1 MKVEQFYNKNQF
13 VIKNGN
19 EIYLQSY
26 ESTVAKIGEN
36 GILWLGNDWDYSKT
50 TLKYLYLFIDE
61 YKYNLQDYLYNNLRN
76 LQDIANKKKYI
87 QKLINDKIISIIT
100 L

>member
-13 VIKNGN
+13 IIKNEN

-26 ESTVAKIGEN
+26 ESTVAKISEN
-36 GILWLGNDWDYSKT
+36 GILWLGHDWDYSKT
-50 TLKYLYLFIDE
+50 TLKYLYLFINE
-61 YKYNLQDYLYNNLRN
+61 YKYKLQEYLYNNLRN
-76 LQDIANKKKYI
+76 LQDITNKKKYI
-87 QKLINDKIISIIT
+87 QKLIDDEIISVIT

>member
-1 MKVEQFYNKNQF
+1 ME
-13 VIKNGN
+13 
-19 EIYLQSY
+19 
-26 ESTVAKIGEN
+26 
-36 GILWLGNDWDYSKT
+36 KT